1 MMHRRGNNISLF
13 EGVDRVAVV
22 LYLLLVLAGL
32 ICVASAGYD
41 DMIDSFFSFK
51 QNHVKQA
58 FWAGMALMVGL
69 FILLLDSRYYHM
81 YAYFAY
87 AGALIFTAGTI
98 VMPEA
103 IAPVTKGAKAWYEL
117 GPVRI
122 QPAEFAKIATALA
135 MARMMSNYSFTI
147 NNVKHLV
154 RVAMIIL
161 LPFVIILLQND
172 TGSGVVLGSFLF
184 VLYREGLNK
193 WLCIPILMV
202 ATLFIFSFLFTPLML
217 LIVLVLLF
225 TISNAMMLGGEWR
238 MHTIFVA
245 SICFASLVLYGI
257 SAVLLD
263 GALSGYM
270 CLVIPV
276 VVGVIVA
283 AIYAIRKNLKSILLS
298 LGLFVC
304 SMVFVPMAD
313 LIFESVLQPHQK
325 ERILSFLGII
335 NDPAGIDFNVNQSKI
350 AIGSGGLFGKG
361 FMQGTQ
367 SKYFVPEKH
376 TDFIFCTAGEEWGF
390 LGSMTVLALLC
401 GLILRLMKMG
411 ERQQE
416 PFSRIYCYCVA
427 AIFLFH
433 VMVNLGMTIGLMPVM
448 GIPLP
453 FMSYGGS
460 SMIAFTILLFIAI
473 RLDASP
479 TKGLTALN

>member
-1 MMHRRGNNISLF
+1 MQRHGNNISLF
-13 EGVDRVAVV
+13 EGVDRVAII
-22 LYLLLVLAGL
+22 LYFLLVMVGL
-32 ICVASAGYD
+32 TCVASAGYD
-41 DMIDSFFSFK
+41 DMIDGFFNLR
-51 QNHVKQA
+51 QNHIKQA
-58 FWAGMALMVGL
+58 FWACAAFIVGI

-87 AGALIFTAGTI
+87 AGALVFTAGTI

-103 IAPVTKGAKAWYEL
+103 ISPVTNGAKAWYEF

-135 MARMMSNYSFTI
+135 MARLMSNYSFSI
-147 NNVKHLV
+147 NNIKHLC
-154 RVAMIIL
+154 RVAMVIL

-202 ATLFIFSFLFTPLML
+202 AMLFIFSFLFSPLIL

-225 TISNAMMLGGEWR
+225 TISNAMMIGGKWR

-245 SICFASLVLYGI
+245 AICLSALLLYSIST
-257 SAVLLD
+257 VLLG
-263 GALSGYM
+263 GALSGYI
-270 CLVIPV
+270 CLVISVIGGV
-276 VVGVIVA
+276 VAA
-283 AIYAIRKNLKSILLS
+283 AIYAIKKNLPAIFLTLA
-298 LGLFVC
+298 LFVG
-304 SMVFVPMAD
+304 SMIFVPAAD
-313 LIFESVLQPHQK
+313 LIFESVLQAHQK

-390 LGSMTVLALLC
+390 IGSLVVLGLLC
-401 GLILRLMKMG
+401 ALILRLMKMG

-427 AIFLFH
+427 SIFLFH
-433 VMVNLGMTIGLMPVM
+433 AMVNLGMTIGLVPVM

-453 FMSYGGS
+453 FISYGGS

>member
-1 MMHRRGNNISLF
+1 MIQQRNNIRLF
-13 EGVDRVAVV
+13 EGVDRVAIL

-32 ICVASAGYD
+32 TCVASAGYD
-41 DMIDSFFSFK
+41 DSIEGFFNFR
-51 QNHVKQA
+51 QNHIKQA
-58 FWAGMALMVGL
+58 MWAGVAFVVGL

-81 YAYFAY
+81 YAYYAY
-87 AGALIFTAGTI
+87 VGALIFTAGTI
-98 VMPEA
+98 IMPEA

-135 MARMMSNYSFTI
+135 MARMMSNYSFNI
-147 NNVKHLV
+147 HKASDLC

-161 LPFVIILLQND
+161 LPFAIILLQND
-172 TGSGVVLGSFLF
+172 TGSGVVLCSFIF

-193 WLCIPILMV
+193 WLCIPIIMV
-202 ATLFIFSFLFTPLML
+202 ATLFIFSFLFTPLIL
-217 LIVLVLLF
+217 LIVLVLIF
-225 TISNAMMLGGEWR
+225 TLSSAMMMGGAWR
-238 MHTIFVA
+238 MHAIYLAGIALVAFIIYGLSAIF
-245 SICFASLVLYGI
+245 F
-257 SAVLLD
+257 D
-263 GALSGYM
+263 GALSGYQS
-270 CLVIPV
+270 LIIT
-276 VVGVIVA
+276 VIVA
-283 AIYAIRKNLKSILLS
+283 IVIAGIYAVRKHITSIFLTLA
-298 LGLFVC
+298 LFIG
-304 SMVFVPMAD
+304 SMIFVPAAD

-390 LGSMTVLALLC
+390 VGTAIVLSLLC
-401 GLILRLMKMG
+401 AIILRLMKMG

-416 PFSRIYCYCVA
+416 PFSRIYCYSVA

-433 VMVNLGMTIGLMPVM
+433 VMVNLGMTVGLMPVM

-460 SMIAFTILLFIAI
+460 SMIAFSILLFIAI

-479 TKGLTALN
+479 SKGAYALN

>member
-1 MMHRRGNNISLF
+1 MIQQRNNIRLF
-13 EGVDRVAVV
+13 EGVDRVAIL

-32 ICVASAGYD
+32 TCVASAGYD
-41 DMIDSFFSFK
+41 DSIEGFFNFR
-51 QNHVKQA
+51 QNHIKQA
-58 FWAGMALMVGL
+58 MWAGVAFVVGL

-81 YAYFAY
+81 YAYYAY
-87 AGALIFTAGTI
+87 VGALLFTAGTI

-103 IAPVTKGAKAWYEL
+103 IAPITKGAKAWYEL

-135 MARMMSNYSFTI
+135 MARMMSNYSFNI
-147 NNVKHLV
+147 HKAGDLC

-161 LPFVIILLQND
+161 LPFAIILLQND
-172 TGSGVVLGSFLF
+172 TGSGVVLCSFIF

-193 WLCIPILMV
+193 WLCIPIIMV
-202 ATLFIFSFLFTPLML
+202 ATLFIFSFLFTPLIL
-217 LIVLVLLF
+217 LIVLVLIF
-225 TISNAMMLGGEWR
+225 TLSSAMMMGGAWR
-238 MHTIFVA
+238 MHTIFLA
-245 SICFASLVLYGI
+245 GIALSSLVLYAT
-257 SAVLLD
+257 SAIFFG
-263 GALSGYM
+263 GALSGYQS
-270 CLVIPV
+270 LIIT
-276 VVGVIVA
+276 VIVA
-283 AIYAIRKNLKSILLS
+283 IVVAGIYAVRKHITSIFLTLA
-298 LGLFVC
+298 LFIG
-304 SMVFVPMAD
+304 SMIFVPAAD

-390 LGSMTVLALLC
+390 IGTIIVLALLC
-401 GLILRLMKMG
+401 AIILRLMKMG

-416 PFSRIYCYCVA
+416 SFSRIYCYSVA

-433 VMVNLGMTIGLMPVM
+433 VMVNLGMTVGLMPVM

-479 TKGLTALN
+479 SKGAYALN

>member
-390 LGSMTVLALLC
+390 LGSMAVLALLC

>member
-1 MMHRRGNNISLF
+1 MQRPGNNISLF
-13 EGVDRVAVV
+13 EGVDRVAII
-22 LYLLLVLAGL
+22 LYLLLVLVGL
-32 ICVASAGYD
+32 TCVASAGYD
-41 DMIDSFFSFK
+41 DMIDGFFNPR

-58 FWAGMALMVGL
+58 FWACAAFVVGI

-81 YAYFAY
+81 YAYYAY
-87 AGALIFTAGTI
+87 VGALIFTAGTI
-98 VMPEA
+98 VMPDA
-103 IAPVTKGAKAWYEL
+103 IAPVTNGAKAWYEI

-135 MARMMSNYSFTI
+135 LARMMSNYSFSI
-147 NNVKHLV
+147 NNIKHLC

-184 VLYREGLNK
+184 VLYREGLNT
-193 WLCIPILMV
+193 WRCIPILMV
-202 ATLFIFSFLFTPLML
+202 ATLFIFSFLFTPLIL

-225 TISNAMMLGGEWR
+225 TVSNAMMIGGKWR
-238 MHTIFVA
+238 MHIIFVA
-245 SICFASLVLYGI
+245 NIALGALLLYAI
-257 SAVLLD
+257 SMIFFG

-270 CLVIPV
+270 CLIISVI
-276 VVGVIVA
+276 VGVVVA
-283 AIYAIRKNLKSILLS
+283 AIYAIRKNIAAIFLTLT
-298 LGLFVC
+298 LFVG
-304 SMVFVPMAD
+304 SMIFVPAAD
-313 LIFESVLQPHQK
+313 LIFESVLQAHQK

-350 AIGSGGLFGKG
+350 AIGSGGLIGKG

-390 LGSMTVLALLC
+390 VGSMILLALLC
-401 GLILRLMKMG
+401 ALILRLMKMG

-416 PFSRIYCYCVA
+416 PFSRIYCYSVA

-433 VMVNLGMTIGLMPVM
+433 AMVNLGMTIGLMPVM

-453 FMSYGGS
+453 FVSYGGS

-479 TKGLTALN
+479 TKGLSALN

>member
-1 MMHRRGNNISLF
+1 MQRHGNNISLF
-13 EGVDRVAVV
+13 EGVDRVAII
-22 LYLLLVLAGL
+22 LYFLLVMVGL
-32 ICVASAGYD
+32 TCVASAGYD
-41 DMIDSFFSFK
+41 DMIDGFFSLR

-58 FWAGMALMVGL
+58 FWACAAFMVGI

-87 AGALIFTAGTI
+87 AGALVFTAGTI

-103 IAPVTKGAKAWYEL
+103 ISPVTNGAKAWYEF

-135 MARMMSNYSFTI
+135 MARLMSNYSFSI
-147 NNVKHLV
+147 NNIKHLC

-202 ATLFIFSFLFTPLML
+202 AMLFIFSFLFTPLIL

-225 TISNAMMLGGEWR
+225 TISNAMMFGGEWR

-245 SICFASLVLYGI
+245 AICLS
-257 SAVLLD
+257 
-263 GALSGYM
+263 ALSGYT
-270 CLVIPV
+270 CLVISV
-276 VVGVIVA
+276 IGGVIAA
-283 AIYAIRKNLKSILLS
+283 AIYAIKKNLPAIFLTLA
-298 LGLFVC
+298 LFVG
-304 SMVFVPMAD
+304 SMIFVPAAD
-313 LIFESVLQPHQK
+313 LIFESVLQAHQK

-390 LGSMTVLALLC
+390 IGSLVVLGLLC
-401 GLILRLMKMG
+401 ALILRLMKMG

-427 AIFLFH
+427 SIFLFH
-433 VMVNLGMTIGLMPVM
+433 AMVNLGMTIGLVPVM

-453 FMSYGGS
+453 FISYGGS

>member
-1 MMHRRGNNISLF
+1 M
-13 EGVDRVAVV
+13 DRVAVV

-135 MARMMSNYSFTI
+135 MARMMSNYSFAI
-147 NNVKHLV
+147 NNVKHLC
-154 RVAMIIL
+154 RVVMIIM
-161 LPFVIILLQND
+161 LPFIIILLQND

-245 SICFASLVLYGI
+245 AICFASLVLYGI

-276 VVGVIVA
+276 VMGVIVA
-283 AIYAIRKNLKSILLS
+283 AIYAIRKNLRSILLT
-298 LGLFVC
+298 LGLFLC
-304 SMVFVPMAD
+304 SMIFVPMAD

-390 LGSMTVLALLC
+390 IGSMAVLALLC

>member
-1 MMHRRGNNISLF
+1 MMQRRANNISLF

-22 LYLLLVLAGL
+22 LYLLLVLVGL

-135 MARMMSNYSFTI
+135 MARMMSNYSFAI
-147 NNVKHLV
+147 NNVKHLG
-154 RVAMIIL
+154 RVVMIIM
-161 LPFVIILLQND
+161 LPFIIILLQND

-245 SICFASLVLYGI
+245 AICFASLVLYGI

-276 VVGVIVA
+276 VMGVIVA
-283 AIYAIRKNLKSILLS
+283 AIYAIRKNLRSILLT
-298 LGLFVC
+298 LGLFLC
-304 SMVFVPMAD
+304 SMIFVPMAD

-390 LGSMTVLALLC
+390 IGSMAVLALLC

>member
-1 MMHRRGNNISLF
+1 M
-13 EGVDRVAVV
+13 DRVAVV
-22 LYLLLVLAGL
+22 LYLLLVLVGL

-135 MARMMSNYSFTI
+135 MARMMSNYSFAI
-147 NNVKHLV
+147 NNVKHLC
-154 RVAMIIL
+154 RVVMIIM
-161 LPFVIILLQND
+161 LPFIIILLQND

-245 SICFASLVLYGI
+245 AICFASLVLYGI

-276 VVGVIVA
+276 VMGVIVA
-283 AIYAIRKNLKSILLS
+283 AIYAIRKNLRSILLT
-298 LGLFVC
+298 LGLFLC
-304 SMVFVPMAD
+304 SMIFVPMAD

-390 LGSMTVLALLC
+390 IGSMAVLALLC

>member
-1 MMHRRGNNISLF
+1 MIQQRNNIRLF
-13 EGVDRVAVV
+13 EGVDRVAIL

-32 ICVASAGYD
+32 TCVASAGYD
-41 DMIDSFFSFK
+41 DSIEGFFNFR
-51 QNHVKQA
+51 QNHIKQA
-58 FWAGMALMVGL
+58 MWAGVALVVGL

-81 YAYFAY
+81 YAYYAY
-87 AGALIFTAGTI
+87 VGALIFTAGTI

-103 IAPVTKGAKAWYEL
+103 IAPITKGAKAWYEL

-122 QPAEFAKIATALA
+122 QPAELAKIATALA
-135 MARMMSNYSFTI
+135 MARMMSNYSFNI
-147 NNVKHLV
+147 HKASDLC

-161 LPFVIILLQND
+161 LPFAIILLQND
-172 TGSGVVLGSFLF
+172 TGSGVVLCSFIF

-193 WLCIPILMV
+193 WLCIPIIMV
-202 ATLFIFSFLFTPLML
+202 ATLFIFSFLFTPLIL
-217 LIVLVLLF
+217 LIVLVLIF
-225 TISNAMMLGGEWR
+225 TLSSAMMMGGAWR
-238 MHTIFVA
+238 MHAIFLA
-245 SICFASLVLYGI
+245 GIALSAFVLYGLSSI
-257 SAVLLD
+257 FFD
-263 GALSGYM
+263 GALSGYQS
-270 CLVIPV
+270 LIIT
-276 VVGVIVA
+276 VIVA
-283 AIYAIRKNLKSILLS
+283 IVVAGVYAVRKHITSIFLTLA
-298 LGLFVC
+298 LFIG
-304 SMVFVPMAD
+304 SMIFVPAAD

-390 LGSMTVLALLC
+390 IGTVIVLSLLC
-401 GLILRLMKMG
+401 AIILRLMKMG

-416 PFSRIYCYCVA
+416 PFSRIYCYSVA

-433 VMVNLGMTIGLMPVM
+433 VMVNLGMTVGLMPVM

-479 TKGLTALN
+479 SKGAYALN

>member
-1 MMHRRGNNISLF
+1 MQRPGNNISLF
-13 EGVDRVAVV
+13 EGVDRVAII
-22 LYLLLVLAGL
+22 LYLLLVLVGL
-32 ICVASAGYD
+32 TCVASAGYD
-41 DMIDSFFSFK
+41 DMIDGFFNPR

-58 FWAGMALMVGL
+58 FWACAAFVVGI

-81 YAYFAY
+81 YAYYAY

-98 VMPEA
+98 IMPDA
-103 IAPVTKGAKAWYEL
+103 IAPVTNGAKAWYEI

-135 MARMMSNYSFTI
+135 MARMMSNYSFSI
-147 NNVKHLV
+147 NNIKHLC

-202 ATLFIFSFLFTPLML
+202 ATLFIFSFLFTPLIL

-225 TISNAMMLGGEWR
+225 TVSNAMMIGGKWR
-238 MHTIFVA
+238 MHIIFVA
-245 SICFASLVLYGI
+245 NIALGALLLYAI
-257 SAVLLD
+257 SMIFFG

-270 CLVIPV
+270 CLIISVI
-276 VVGVIVA
+276 VGVVVA
-283 AIYAIRKNLKSILLS
+283 AIYAIRKNIAAIFLTLT
-298 LGLFVC
+298 LFVG
-304 SMVFVPMAD
+304 SMIFVPAAD
-313 LIFESVLQPHQK
+313 LIFESVLQAHQK

-350 AIGSGGLFGKG
+350 AIGSGGLIGKG

-390 LGSMTVLALLC
+390 VGSMILLALLC
-401 GLILRLMKMG
+401 ALILRLMKMG

-416 PFSRIYCYCVA
+416 PFSRIYCYSVA

-433 VMVNLGMTIGLMPVM
+433 AMVNLGMTVGLMPVM

-453 FMSYGGS
+453 FVSYGGS

-479 TKGLTALN
+479 TKGLSALN

>member
-161 LPFVIILLQND
+161 LPFIIILLQND

>member
-1 MMHRRGNNISLF
+1 MQRPGNNISLF
-13 EGVDRVAVV
+13 EGVDRVAII
-22 LYLLLVLAGL
+22 LYLLLVLVGL
-32 ICVASAGYD
+32 TCVASAGYD
-41 DMIDSFFSFK
+41 DMIDGFFNPR

-58 FWAGMALMVGL
+58 FWACAAFVVGI

-81 YAYFAY
+81 YAYYAY
-87 AGALIFTAGTI
+87 VGALIFTAGTI
-98 VMPEA
+98 VMPDA
-103 IAPVTKGAKAWYEL
+103 IAPVTNGAKAWYEI

-135 MARMMSNYSFTI
+135 MARMMSNYSFSI
-147 NNVKHLV
+147 NNIKHLC

-202 ATLFIFSFLFTPLML
+202 ATLFIFSFLFTPLIL

-225 TISNAMMLGGEWR
+225 TVSNAMMIGGKWR
-238 MHTIFVA
+238 MHIIFVA
-245 SICFASLVLYGI
+245 NISLGALLLYAI
-257 SAVLLD
+257 SMIFFG

-270 CLVIPV
+270 CLIISVI
-276 VVGVIVA
+276 VGVVVA
-283 AIYAIRKNLKSILLS
+283 AIYAIRKNIAAIFLTLT
-298 LGLFVC
+298 LFVG
-304 SMVFVPMAD
+304 SMIFVPAAD
-313 LIFESVLQPHQK
+313 LIFESVLQAHQK

-350 AIGSGGLFGKG
+350 AIGSGGLIGKG

-390 LGSMTVLALLC
+390 VGSMILLALLC
-401 GLILRLMKMG
+401 ALILRLMKMG

-416 PFSRIYCYCVA
+416 PFSRIYCYSVA

-433 VMVNLGMTIGLMPVM
+433 AMVNLGMTVGLMPVM

-453 FMSYGGS
+453 FVSYGGS

-479 TKGLTALN
+479 TKGLSALN

>member
-1 MMHRRGNNISLF
+1 MAIL
-13 EGVDRVAVV
+13 
-22 LYLLLVLAGL
+22 LYLLLVMAGL
-32 ICVASAGYD
+32 TCVASAGYD
-41 DMIDSFFSFK
+41 DSIEGFFNFR
-51 QNHVKQA
+51 QNHIKQA
-58 FWAGMALMVGL
+58 MWAGVALVVGL

-81 YAYFAY
+81 YAYYAY
-87 AGALIFTAGTI
+87 VGALIFTAGTI
-98 VMPEA
+98 IMPEA

-135 MARMMSNYSFTI
+135 MARMMSNYSFNI
-147 NNVKHLV
+147 HKASDLC

-161 LPFVIILLQND
+161 LPFAIILLQND
-172 TGSGVVLGSFLF
+172 TGSGVVLCSFIF

-193 WLCIPILMV
+193 WLCIPIIMV
-202 ATLFIFSFLFTPLML
+202 ATLFIFSFLFTPLIL
-217 LIVLVLLF
+217 LIVLVLIF
-225 TISNAMMLGGEWR
+225 TLSSAMMMGGAWR
-238 MHTIFVA
+238 MHAIYLAGIALVAFIIYGLSAIF
-245 SICFASLVLYGI
+245 F
-257 SAVLLD
+257 D
-263 GALSGYM
+263 GALSGYQS
-270 CLVIPV
+270 LIIT
-276 VVGVIVA
+276 VIVA
-283 AIYAIRKNLKSILLS
+283 IVIAGIYAVRKHITSIFLTLA
-298 LGLFVC
+298 LFIG
-304 SMVFVPMAD
+304 SMIFVPAAD

-390 LGSMTVLALLC
+390 IGTAIVLSLLC
-401 GLILRLMKMG
+401 AIILRLMKMG

-416 PFSRIYCYCVA
+416 PFSRIYCYSVA

-433 VMVNLGMTIGLMPVM
+433 VMVNLGMTVGLMPVM

-479 TKGLTALN
+479 SKGAYALN

>member
-1 MMHRRGNNISLF
+1 MQRHGNNISLF
-13 EGVDRVAVV
+13 EGVDRVAII
-22 LYLLLVLAGL
+22 LYFLLVMVGL
-32 ICVASAGYD
+32 TCVASAGYD
-41 DMIDSFFSFK
+41 DMIDGFFNLR

-58 FWAGMALMVGL
+58 FWACAAFIVGI

-87 AGALIFTAGTI
+87 AGALVFTAGTI

-103 IAPVTKGAKAWYEL
+103 ISPVTNGAKAWYEF

-135 MARMMSNYSFTI
+135 MARLMSNYSFSI
-147 NNVKHLV
+147 NNIKHLC

-202 ATLFIFSFLFTPLML
+202 AMLFIFSFLFTPLIL

-225 TISNAMMLGGEWR
+225 TISNAMMIGGKWR

-245 SICFASLVLYGI
+245 AICLSALLLYSIST
-257 SAVLLD
+257 VLLD
-263 GALSGYM
+263 GALSGYI
-270 CLVIPV
+270 CLVISVIGGV
-276 VVGVIVA
+276 VAA
-283 AIYAIRKNLKSILLS
+283 AIYAIKKNLPAIFLTLA
-298 LGLFVC
+298 LFVG
-304 SMVFVPMAD
+304 SMIFVPAAD
-313 LIFESVLQPHQK
+313 LIFESVLQAHQK

-376 TDFIFCTAGEEWGF
+376 TDFIFCTVGEEWGF
-390 LGSMTVLALLC
+390 FGSAIVVVLYIS
-401 GLILRLMKMG
+401 LILRLMKMG
-411 ERQQE
+411 ERIKE
-416 PFSRIYCYCVA
+416 PFGRVYCYSVA
-427 AIFLFH
+427 SILLVH
-433 VMVNLGMTIGLMPVM
+433 VIVNMGMTIGLMPVM

-453 FMSYGGS
+453 LMSYGGS
-460 SMIAFTILLFIAI
+460 SLVAFTLLIMIAI
-473 RLDASP
+473 RLDAS
-479 TKGLTALN
+479 TSEGDMYV

>member
-1 MMHRRGNNISLF
+1 MTQSRNNISLF
-13 EGVDRVAVV
+13 GGIDRVAII
-22 LYLLLVLAGL
+22 LYLLLVLVGL
-32 ICVASAGYD
+32 TCVASAGYND
-41 DMIDSFFSFK
+41 AIEGFFNIS
-51 QNHVKQA
+51 QNHIKQA
-58 FWAGMALMVGL
+58 LWSCAAFVVGL

-81 YAYFAY
+81 YAYYAY
-87 AGALIFTAGTI
+87 FIALIFTAGTI

-103 IAPVTKGAKAWYEL
+103 IAPVTNGAKAWYEL

-135 MARMMSNYSFTI
+135 VARIMSNYTFTI
-147 NNVKHLV
+147 NRIGDLM

-161 LPFVIILLQND
+161 LPFGIILMQND
-172 TGSGVVLGSFLF
+172 TGSGVVLGSFIF

-193 WLCIPILMV
+193 WLCIPIIMV
-202 ATLFIFSFLFTPLML
+202 ATLFLFSFLFTPLTL
-217 LIVLVLLF
+217 LGVLVLIF
-225 TISNAMMLGGEWR
+225 TISNAMMMGGQWR
-238 MHTIFVA
+238 LHIVFLA
-245 SICFASLVLYGI
+245 SILLFAFMLY
-257 SAVLLD
+257 AVAAIFFA
-263 GALSGYM
+263 GALTGYQA
-270 CLVIPV
+270 LLIA
-276 VVGVIVA
+276 VGVGVVVA
-283 AIYAIRKNLKSILLS
+283 AIYAVSKNIKIIFLT
-298 LGLFVC
+298 LGFFIASV
-304 SMVFVPMAD
+304 VFVPAAD
-313 LIFESVLQPHQK
+313 MIFESVLQPHQK

-335 NDPAGIDFNVNQSKI
+335 NDPSGIDYNVNQSKI

-390 LGSMTVLALLC
+390 IGSMVVLTLLC
-401 GLILRLMKMG
+401 ALILRLMKMG

-416 PFSRIYCYCVA
+416 PFSRIYCYSVA

-433 VMVNLGMTIGLMPVM
+433 AMVNLGMTIGLVPVM

-453 FMSYGGS
+453 FISYGGS

-479 TKGLTALN
+479 TRGLEALH

>member
-1 MMHRRGNNISLF
+1 MQRPGNNISLF
-13 EGVDRVAVV
+13 EGVDRVAII
-22 LYLLLVLAGL
+22 LYLLLVLVGL
-32 ICVASAGYD
+32 TCVASAGYD
-41 DMIDSFFSFK
+41 DMIDGFFNPR

-58 FWAGMALMVGL
+58 FWACAAFVVGI

-81 YAYFAY
+81 YAYYAY

-98 VMPEA
+98 VMPDA
-103 IAPVTKGAKAWYEL
+103 IAPVTNGAKAWYEI

-135 MARMMSNYSFTI
+135 MARMMSNYSFSI
-147 NNVKHLV
+147 NNIKHLC

-202 ATLFIFSFLFTPLML
+202 ATLFIFSFLFTPLIL

-225 TISNAMMLGGEWR
+225 TVSNAMMIGGKWR
-238 MHTIFVA
+238 MHIIFVA
-245 SICFASLVLYGI
+245 NIALGALLLYAI
-257 SAVLLD
+257 SMIFFG

-270 CLVIPV
+270 CLIISVI
-276 VVGVIVA
+276 VGVVVA
-283 AIYAIRKNLKSILLS
+283 AIYAIRKNIAAIFLTLT
-298 LGLFVC
+298 LFVG
-304 SMVFVPMAD
+304 SMIFVPAAD
-313 LIFESVLQPHQK
+313 LIFESVLQAHQK

-350 AIGSGGLFGKG
+350 AIGSGGLIGKG

-390 LGSMTVLALLC
+390 VGSMILLALLC
-401 GLILRLMKMG
+401 ALILRLMKMG

-416 PFSRIYCYCVA
+416 PFSRIYCYSVA

-433 VMVNLGMTIGLMPVM
+433 AMVNLGMTVGLMPVM

-453 FMSYGGS
+453 FVSYGGS

-479 TKGLTALN
+479 TKGLSALN

>member
-350 AIGSGGLFGKG
+350 ALGSGGLFGKG

>member
-1 MMHRRGNNISLF
+1 MQRPGNNISLF
-13 EGVDRVAVV
+13 EGVDRVAII
-22 LYLLLVLAGL
+22 LYLLLVLVGL
-32 ICVASAGYD
+32 TCVASAGYD
-41 DMIDSFFSFK
+41 DMIDGFFNPR

-58 FWAGMALMVGL
+58 FWACAAFVVGI

-81 YAYFAY
+81 YAYYAY
-87 AGALIFTAGTI
+87 VGALIFTAGTI
-98 VMPEA
+98 VMPDA
-103 IAPVTKGAKAWYEL
+103 IAPVTNGAKAWYEI

-135 MARMMSNYSFTI
+135 MARMMSNYSFSI
-147 NNVKHLV
+147 NNIKHLC

-202 ATLFIFSFLFTPLML
+202 ATLFIFSFLFTPLIL

-225 TISNAMMLGGEWR
+225 TVSNAMMIGGKWR
-238 MHTIFVA
+238 MHIIFVA
-245 SICFASLVLYGI
+245 NIALGALLLYAI
-257 SAVLLD
+257 SMIFFG

-270 CLVIPV
+270 CLIISVI
-276 VVGVIVA
+276 VGIVVA
-283 AIYAIRKNLKSILLS
+283 AIYAIRKNIAAIFLTLT
-298 LGLFVC
+298 LFVG
-304 SMVFVPMAD
+304 SMIFVPAAD
-313 LIFESVLQPHQK
+313 LIFESVLQAHQK

-350 AIGSGGLFGKG
+350 AIGSGGLIGKG

-390 LGSMTVLALLC
+390 VGSMVVLALLC
-401 GLILRLMKMG
+401 AMILRLMKMG

-416 PFSRIYCYCVA
+416 PFSRIYCYSVA

-433 VMVNLGMTIGLMPVM
+433 VMVNLGMTVGLMPVM

-479 TKGLTALN
+479 SKGMDALR

>member
-1 MMHRRGNNISLF
+1 MQRTGNNISLF
-13 EGVDRVAVV
+13 EGVDRVAIV

-32 ICVASAGYD
+32 TCVASAGYD
-41 DMIDSFFSFK
+41 DMIEGFFNFK

-58 FWAGMALMVGL
+58 FWACAAFVVGI

-81 YAYFAY
+81 YAYY
-87 AGALIFTAGTI
+87 VYVGALIFTAGTI

-135 MARMMSNYSFTI
+135 MARMMSNYSFSI
-147 NNVKHLV
+147 NNTKHLC

-202 ATLFIFSFLFTPLML
+202 ATLFIFSFLFTPLIL

-225 TISNAMMLGGEWR
+225 TISNAMMIGGKWR
-238 MHTIFVA
+238 THTIFVA
-245 SICFASLVLYGI
+245 TIGLGALLLYGL
-257 SAVLLD
+257 SAVVMN
-263 GALSGYM
+263 GALSGYA
-270 CLVIPV
+270 CLVISV
-276 VVGVIVA
+276 IVGVIVA
-283 AIYAIRKNLKSILLS
+283 AIYAIRKNIATIFLTLT
-298 LGLFVC
+298 LFVG
-304 SMVFVPMAD
+304 SMIFVPAAD

-390 LGSMTVLALLC
+390 IGSMIVLSLLC
-401 GLILRLMKMG
+401 ALILRLMKMG

-479 TKGLTALN
+479 TKGLSALN

>member
-1 MMHRRGNNISLF
+1 M
-13 EGVDRVAVV
+13 DRVAVV

-135 MARMMSNYSFTI
+135 MARMMSNYSFAI
-147 NNVKHLV
+147 NNVKHLC
-154 RVAMIIL
+154 RVVMIIM
-161 LPFVIILLQND
+161 LPFIIILLQND

-245 SICFASLVLYGI
+245 AICFASLVLYGI
-257 SAVLLD
+257 SAVLLN

-276 VVGVIVA
+276 VMGVIVA
-283 AIYAIRKNLKSILLS
+283 AIYAIRKNLRSILLT
-298 LGLFVC
+298 LGLFLC
-304 SMVFVPMAD
+304 SMIFVPMAD

-390 LGSMTVLALLC
+390 IGSMAVLALLC

-433 VMVNLGMTIGLMPVM
+433 VMVNLGMTIGRMPVR

>member
-1 MMHRRGNNISLF
+1 MQRPGNNISLF
-13 EGVDRVAVV
+13 EGVDRVAII
-22 LYLLLVLAGL
+22 LYLLLVLVGL
-32 ICVASAGYD
+32 TCVASAGYD
-41 DMIDSFFSFK
+41 DMIDGFFNPR

-58 FWAGMALMVGL
+58 FWACAAFVVGI

-81 YAYFAY
+81 YAYYAY
-87 AGALIFTAGTI
+87 VGALIFTAGTI
-98 VMPEA
+98 VMPDA
-103 IAPVTKGAKAWYEL
+103 ISPVTNGAKAWYEI

-135 MARMMSNYSFTI
+135 MARMMSNYSFSI
-147 NNVKHLV
+147 NNIKHLC

-202 ATLFIFSFLFTPLML
+202 ATLFIFSFLFTPLIL

-225 TISNAMMLGGEWR
+225 TVSNAMMIGGKWR
-238 MHTIFVA
+238 MHIIFVA
-245 SICFASLVLYGI
+245 NIALGALLLYAI
-257 SAVLLD
+257 SMIFFG

-270 CLVIPV
+270 CLIISVI
-276 VVGVIVA
+276 VGVVVA
-283 AIYAIRKNLKSILLS
+283 AIYAIRKNIAAIFLTLT
-298 LGLFVC
+298 LFVG
-304 SMVFVPMAD
+304 SMIFVPAAD
-313 LIFESVLQPHQK
+313 LIFESVLQAHQK

-350 AIGSGGLFGKG
+350 AIGSGGLIGKG

-390 LGSMTVLALLC
+390 VGSMILLALLC
-401 GLILRLMKMG
+401 ALILRLMKMG

-416 PFSRIYCYCVA
+416 PFSRIYCYSVA

-433 VMVNLGMTIGLMPVM
+433 AMVNLGMTVGLMPVM

-453 FMSYGGS
+453 FVSYGGS
-460 SMIAFTILLFIAI
+460 SMIAFTILFFFAI

-479 TKGLTALN
+479 TKGLSALN

>member
-1 MMHRRGNNISLF
+1 M
-13 EGVDRVAVV
+13 DRVAVV

>member
-1 MMHRRGNNISLF
+1 MTQQRNNISLF
-13 EGVDRVAVV
+13 GGVDHVTVV
-22 LYLLLVLAGL
+22 LYLLLVFVGL
-32 ICVASAGYD
+32 MCVASAGYND
-41 DMIDSFFSFK
+41 EIEGFFNFR
-51 QNHVKQA
+51 QNHIKQA
-58 FWAGMALMVGL
+58 MWAGVAFVVGL
-69 FILLLDSRYYHM
+69 VILLVDSRYYHM
-81 YAYFAY
+81 YAYYAY
-87 AGALIFTAGTI
+87 FGALIFTAGTI
-98 VMPEA
+98 FAPEA
-103 IAPVTKGAKAWYEL
+103 IAPITKGAKAWYEL

-135 MARMMSNYSFTI
+135 VARMMSNYTYNI
-147 NNVKHLV
+147 HRVGDLL

-161 LPFVIILLQND
+161 LPFFIILMQND
-172 TGSGVVLGSFLF
+172 TGSGVVLGSFIF

-193 WLCIPILMV
+193 WLCIPIIMV
-202 ATLFIFSFLFTPLML
+202 ATLFIFSFLFTPLVL
-217 LIVLVLLF
+217 LSVLVLLF
-225 TISNAMMLGGEWR
+225 TLSSAMMLGGQWR
-238 MHTIFVA
+238 KHIIFVA
-245 SICFASLVLYGI
+245 GIALGALTIYGL
-257 SAVLLD
+257 SAILFD
-263 GALSGYM
+263 GALSGYES
-270 CLVIPV
+270 LVIAV
-276 VVGVIVA
+276 VVGIIVA
-283 AIYAIRKNLKSILLS
+283 AVYALRKHLVSMLLS
-298 LGLFVC
+298 LALFIG
-304 SMVFVPMAD
+304 SMVFVSAAD
-313 LIFESVLQPHQK
+313 IVFESVLQPHQK

-390 LGSMTVLALLC
+390 FGSMVVLALLC
-401 GLILRLMKMG
+401 ALILRLMKMG

-416 PFSRIYCYCVA
+416 PFNRIYCYSVA

-479 TKGLTALN
+479 SRGIESMR

>member
-1 MMHRRGNNISLF
+1 
-13 EGVDRVAVV
+13 
-22 LYLLLVLAGL
+22 
-32 ICVASAGYD
+32 
-41 DMIDSFFSFK
+41 
-51 QNHVKQA
+51 
-58 FWAGMALMVGL
+58 
-69 FILLLDSRYYHM
+69 
-81 YAYFAY
+81 
-87 AGALIFTAGTI
+87 
-98 VMPEA
+98 
-103 IAPVTKGAKAWYEL
+103 
-117 GPVRI
+117 
-122 QPAEFAKIATALA
+122 
-135 MARMMSNYSFTI
+135 MARLMSNYSFSI
-147 NNVKHLV
+147 NNIKHLC
-154 RVAMIIL
+154 RVAMVIL

-202 ATLFIFSFLFTPLML
+202 AMLFIFSFLFTPLIL

-225 TISNAMMLGGEWR
+225 TISNAMMIGGKWR

-245 SICFASLVLYGI
+245 AICLSALLLYSISTA
-257 SAVLLD
+257 LLG
-263 GALSGYM
+263 GALSGYI
-270 CLVIPV
+270 CLVISVIGGV
-276 VVGVIVA
+276 VAA
-283 AIYAIRKNLKSILLS
+283 AIYAIKKNLPAIFLTLA
-298 LGLFVC
+298 LFVG
-304 SMVFVPMAD
+304 SMIFVPAAD
-313 LIFESVLQPHQK
+313 LIFESVLQAHQK

-390 LGSMTVLALLC
+390 IGSLVVLGLLC
-401 GLILRLMKMG
+401 ALILRLMKMG

-427 AIFLFH
+427 SIFLFH
-433 VMVNLGMTIGLMPVM
+433 AMVNLGMTIGLVPVM

-453 FMSYGGS
+453 FISYGGS

>member
-1 MMHRRGNNISLF
+1 MQRTGNNISLF
-13 EGVDRVAVV
+13 EGVDRVAVA
-22 LYLLLVLAGL
+22 LYLLLVLVGL
-32 ICVASAGYD
+32 TCVASAGYD
-41 DMIDSFFSFK
+41 DMIEGFFNFR

-58 FWAGMALMVGL
+58 MWAGFAFIVGI

-81 YAYFAY
+81 YAYYAY
-87 AGALIFTAGTI
+87 VIALIFTAGTI

-103 IAPVTKGAKAWYEL
+103 ISPVTNGAKAWYEL

-135 MARMMSNYSFTI
+135 MARVMSNYSFSI
-147 NNVKHLV
+147 NNIKHLC
-154 RVAMIIL
+154 RVGLIIL
-161 LPFVIILLQND
+161 IPFAIILLQND

-202 ATLFIFSFLFTPLML
+202 ATLFIFSFLFTPLIL
-217 LIVLVLLF
+217 LIVLILLF
-225 TISNAMMLGGEWR
+225 TISNAMMIGGKWR
-238 MHTIFVA
+238 MHITFVA
-245 SICFASLVLYGI
+245 TIALGAMLLFAI
-257 SAVLLD
+257 SKALL
-263 GALSGYM
+263 GGVLSGYA
-270 CLVIPV
+270 CLIIAV
-276 VVGVIVA
+276 VAGVIVA
-283 AIYAIRKNLKSILLS
+283 AIYAIRKNIAAIFLTLA
-298 LGLFVC
+298 LFIG
-304 SMVFVPMAD
+304 SMIFVPAAD
-313 LIFESVLQPHQK
+313 LIFESVLQTHQK

-390 LGSMTVLALLC
+390 IGSLVVLGLLC
-401 GLILRLMKMG
+401 ALILRLMKMG

-433 VMVNLGMTIGLMPVM
+433 AMVNLGMTVGLIPVM

-453 FMSYGGS
+453 FISYGGS

-479 TKGLTALN
+479 TKGISALN

>member
-1 MMHRRGNNISLF
+1 M
-13 EGVDRVAVV
+13 DRVAVV

-135 MARMMSNYSFTI
+135 MARMMSNYSFAI
-147 NNVKHLV
+147 NNVKHLC
-154 RVAMIIL
+154 RVVMIIM
-161 LPFVIILLQND
+161 LPFIIILLQND

-245 SICFASLVLYGI
+245 AICFASLVLYGI
-257 SAVLLD
+257 SAVLLN

-276 VVGVIVA
+276 VMGVIVA
-283 AIYAIRKNLKSILLS
+283 AIYAIRKNLRSILLT
-298 LGLFVC
+298 LGLFLC
-304 SMVFVPMAD
+304 SMIFVPMAD

-390 LGSMTVLALLC
+390 IGSMAVLALLC